1 MTQRKYWDESL
12 KREEYQLKVQ
22 RIIDKYIEKYE
33 KEYEETPYY
42 YNTGNCIL
50 EGIIDE
56 LKSIDVTNIDYEG
69 VGCYF
74 GGRIDVLKEVKDE
87 VIFGCDKKSKKG

>member
-22 RIIDKYIEKYE
+22 RIIDKYIAKYE

-42 YNTGNCIL
+42 HNTGNCIL

-74 GGRIDVLKEVKDE
+74 GGRIDVLEELKEE
-87 VIFGCDKKSKKG
+87 IIFGGDD